1 MSNQILTE
9 KEIGEIYR
17 AGWST
22 NLEFARALEKKVLEK
37 ISKREWVSLT
47 DEDVKALPEWFPSHS
62 TSAVLPLVRAVQAKL
77 KEKNT

>member
-1 MSNQILTE
+1 MNNQILTE

-22 NLEFARALEKKVLEK
+22 NLEFARAIEKKVLEK
-37 ISKREWVSLT
+37 ISNFSLSVF
-47 DEDVKALPEWFPSHS
+47 DEEAK
-62 TSAVLPLVRAVQAKL
+62 QAKL